1 MSILAGCG
9 VHRVA
14 FGKELIEFQLRRS
27 DRKTLA
33 ITVASDASVT
43 VTAPRRAALNAVV
56 AKVRRRAVWI
66 RRQQGYFQKF
76 LPILPPRRYVS
87 GETHRFLGRQ
97 YRLKVV
103 ESSEE
108 EVKLKGRFLHVE
120 TRRKRDTARVRALV
134 EGWFIKRA
142 SVAFER
148 SLSSCLKQF
157 NGHVAT
163 APRLRL
169 RRMRKRWG
177 SCTQDGV
184 IYLNPELVKTA
195 GTCIDYVV
203 THELCHLVYPH
214 HGREFY
220 QLLQRIMPD
229 WERRKTRLES
239 VAL

>member
-1 MSILAGCG
+1 MSGLAGCG
-9 VHRVA
+9 MHSVT
-14 FGKELIEFQLRRS
+14 FGKELIEFRLRRS

-33 ITVASDASVT
+33 ITVASDTSVT
-43 VTAPRRAALNAVV
+43 VTAPRRAALTAVV
-56 AKVRRRAVWI
+56 SKVRRRAVWI
-66 RRQQGYFQKF
+66 RRQQGFFQKF

-108 EVKLKGRFLHVE
+108 EVKLKGRYLNVE

-134 EGWFIKRA
+134 EGWLIERA
-142 SVAFER
+142 SVAFAR

-157 NGHVAT
+157 NGHVAA

-177 SCTQDGV
+177 SCTRAGV
-184 IYLNPELVKTA
+184 IYLNPELVKTS

-203 THELCHLVYPH
+203 THELCHLVHPH
-214 HGREFY
+214 QRREFY
-220 QLLQRIMPD
+220 QMLQRVMPD
-229 WERRKTRLES
+229 WERRKTRLEN
-239 VAL
+239 AIL